1 MFLVLS
7 KKGITMIEVSQTV
20 SETLRKQRAILFLTR
35 EELSKE
41 IGLTAVTLR
50 KIERGGTK
58 VNSKTYEKI
67 MLWLVKR
74 LD

>member
-1 MFLVLS
+1 MNFYKREEEEFLN
-7 KKGITMIEVSQTV
+7 ITNELAETV
-20 SETLRKQRAILFLTR
+20 RKQRAILFLTR

-50 KIERGGTK
+50 KIERGGTR

>member
-7 KKGITMIEVSQTV
+7 KEGITMIEVSQTV

>member
-1 MFLVLS
+1 MNFYKREEEEFLN
-7 KKGITMIEVSQTV
+7 ITNELAETV
-20 SETLRKQRAILFLTR
+20 RKQRAILFLTR

-50 KIERGGTK
+50 KIERGGIR

>member
-1 MFLVLS
+1 MNFYKREEEEFLN
-7 KKGITMIEVSQTV
+7 ITNELAETV
-20 SETLRKQRAILFLTR
+20 RKQRAILFLTR